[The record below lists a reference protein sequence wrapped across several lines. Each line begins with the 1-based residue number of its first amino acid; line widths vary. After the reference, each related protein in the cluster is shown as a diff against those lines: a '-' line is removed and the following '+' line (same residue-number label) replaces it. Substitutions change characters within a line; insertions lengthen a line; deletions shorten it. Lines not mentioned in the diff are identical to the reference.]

1 MDVRNRPELAW
12 PFGRRAAAVTAEAAL
27 AVAAVA
33 VLVFWAGLIAGSW
46 GGGYWVFDCAA
57 GAAVCALALARRLA
71 PVWTAVAG
79 LAVAAV
85 AVLVAAWAGLPNEPG
100 PAMALGLSVLVGSAV
115 RTLPVR
121 PACAV
126 AAGGLAVAAASVPGA
141 HNGATVTLNVAAWLA
156 AVGVGGGLRLLAAR
170 RMSAADRVRYDE
182 RRRLAREL
190 HDVAAHHLTG
200 IVLQAQ
206 AARLLARRGSGP
218 LEESLE
224 DIEDA
229 GAGALAALRRVVGL
243 LREAADDVPGPPGRL
258 TDLVGGF
265 DGPPVTLRVHGEAES
280 WPPEV
285 AGTVYRIVQES
296 LTNVARHAARAR
308 AVTVEV
314 TVEVTG
320 RDGAVVVEVA
330 DDAPPAPP
338 SRSRGGYGLLGMR
351 ERVEALDGTLRA
363 GPRPEGGWTVHAT
376 LPLTGPLTG
385 PLGRRR

>member
-1 MDVRNRPELAW
+1 MNVRNRPELAW
-12 PFGRRAAAVTAEAAL
+12 PLGRRAAAVTAQAAL

-33 VLVFWAGLIAGSW
+33 VLIFWAGLIAGSW

-71 PVWTAVAG
+71 PAWTAAGG

-121 PACAV
+121 AACAV

-141 HNGATVTLNVAAWLA
+141 HNGATVGLNVAWWLA
-156 AVGVGGGLRLLAAR
+156 ALGVGGGLRLLAAR
-170 RMSAADRVRYDE
+170 RLSAADRVRHDE

-229 GAGALAALRRVVGL
+229 GTGALAALRRVVGL
-243 LREAADDVPGPPGRL
+243 LRDAGDDVPGPAGRL

-265 DGPPVTLRVHGEAES
+265 DGPPVTLRVPGEAES

-285 AGTVYRIVQES
+285 NSTVYRIVQES
-296 LTNVARHAARAR
+296 LTNVARHAARA
-308 AVTVEV
+308 VTVEV
-314 TVEVTG
+314 TVTG

-376 LPLTGPLTG
+376 LPLAGPPG
-385 PLGRRR
+385 GRR

>member
-1 MDVRNRPELAW
+1 MNVRNRPELAW
-12 PFGRRAAAVTAEAAL
+12 PGGRRAAAVTAQAAL
-27 AVAAVA
+27 AAAAVA
-33 VLVFWAGLIAGSW
+33 VLAFWAALIAGSW

-57 GAAVCALALARRLA
+57 GAAVCALALARRLT
-71 PVWTAVAG
+71 PVWTAAGG

-85 AVLVAAWAGLPNEPG
+85 AVVVAAWAGLPNEPG

-126 AAGGLAVAAASVPGA
+126 AAGGLAVVAASVPGA
-141 HNGATVTLNVAAWLA
+141 HNGATVALNAAGWLA
-156 AVGVGGGLRLLAAR
+156 ALGVGGGLRLLAAR
-170 RMSAADRVRYDE
+170 RLSAADRVRHDE

-258 TDLVGGF
+258 ADLVGGF
-265 DGPPVTLRVHGEAES
+265 DGPPVTLRAPGGTEG

-314 TVEVTG
+314 AVEVTG
-320 RDGAVVVEVA
+320 QEGAVVVEVA
-330 DDAPPAPP
+330 DDAPAAPP

-376 LPLTGPLTG
+376 LPLAGPLR
-385 PLGRRR
+385 GRR

>member
-1 MDVRNRPELAW
+1 MRDGAAPAW
-12 PFGRRAAAVTAEAAL
+12 PGGRAAAVSAEVAL
-27 AVAAVA
+27 GGAAVA
-33 VLVFWAGLIAGSW
+33 VLAFWAGLIADSW
-46 GGGYWVFDCAA
+46 GGGYWVLDCAA

-71 PVWTAVAG
+71 PAWTAAAG
-79 LAVAAV
+79 LAVAVA
-85 AVLVAAWAGLPNEPG
+85 AVLAAAWADLPNEPG

-115 RTLPVR
+115 RTLPAR

-126 AAGGLAVAAASVPGA
+126 AAGGLAVAAASVPAA
-141 HNGATVTLNVAAWLA
+141 HNSSVVALNVAGWLA
-156 AVGVGGGLRLLAAR
+156 ALAVGGGLRLLAGR
-170 RMSAADRVRYDE
+170 RLAVAERVRHDE

-190 HDVAAHHLTG
+190 HDVAAHHMTG

-229 GAGALAALRRVVGL
+229 STGALAALRRVVGL
-243 LREAADDVPGPPGRL
+243 LRDSADDVPGPPGRL
-258 TDLVGGF
+258 TDLVGRF
-265 DGPPVTLRVHGEAES
+265 DGPPVTLRGPGEAES

-285 AGTVYRIVQES
+285 TSTVYRIVQES
-296 LTNVARHAARAR
+296 LTNVARHAPRAR
-308 AVTVEV
+308 AVTVDV

-320 RDGAVVVEVA
+320 GEGAVVVEVA
-330 DDAPPAPP
+330 DDAPPVTT
-338 SRSRGGYGLLGMR
+338 SRNRGGYGLLGMR

-363 GPRPEGGWTVHAT
+363 GPRPEGGWSVRAT

-385 PLGRRR
+385 PLGGRR

>member
-1 MDVRNRPELAW
+1 MNVRNRPELAW
-12 PFGRRAAAVTAEAAL
+12 PFGRRAAAVTAQAAL

-71 PVWTAVAG
+71 PVWTAVGG

-115 RTLPVR
+115 RTLPVQA
-121 PACAV
+121 ACAV

-141 HNGATVTLNVAAWLA
+141 HNGATVGLNVAWWLA
-156 AVGVGGGLRLLAAR
+156 ALGVGGGLRLLAAR
-170 RMSAADRVRYDE
+170 RLSTADRVRHDE

-243 LREAADDVPGPPGRL
+243 LREAGDEVPGPPGRL

-265 DGPPVTLRVHGEAES
+265 DGPPVTLRVPGEAES

-296 LTNVARHAARAR
+296 LTNVARHAARA
-308 AVTVEV
+308 VTVEV
-314 TVEVTG
+314 TVTG
-320 RDGAVVVEVA
+320 RDDAVVVEVA

-338 SRSRGGYGLLGMR
+338 SRNRGGYGLLGMR

-376 LPLTGPLTG
+376 LPLAGP
-385 PLGRRR
+385 PGRRR

>member
-1 MDVRNRPELAW
+1 MNVRNRPELAW
-12 PFGRRAAAVTAEAAL
+12 PGGRRAAAVTAQAAL

-71 PVWTAVAG
+71 PMWTAVGG

-115 RTLPVR
+115 RTLPAW

-141 HNGATVTLNVAAWLA
+141 HSGAVVGLNLAGWLA
-156 AVGVGGGLRLLAAR
+156 ALGVGGGLRLLAASSL
-170 RMSAADRVRYDE
+170 SAAERVRHDE

-265 DGPPVTLRVHGEAES
+265 DGPPVTLRVPGEAES

-285 AGTVYRIVQES
+285 TSTVYRIVQES
-296 LTNVARHAARAR
+296 LTNVARHATRAR
-308 AVTVEV
+308 AVTVEI
-314 TVEVTG
+314 TG

-338 SRSRGGYGLLGMR
+338 SRSRGGYGLIGMR

-363 GPRPEGGWTVHAT
+363 GPRPEGGWSVHAT
-376 LPLTGPLTG
+376 LPLTGP
-385 PLGRRR
+385 PRRRR

>member
-1 MDVRNRPELAW
+1 MNVRNRPELAW
-12 PFGRRAAAVTAEAAL
+12 PGGRRAAAVTAQAAL

-71 PVWTAVAG
+71 PMWTAVGG

-115 RTLPVR
+115 RTLPAW

-141 HNGATVTLNVAAWLA
+141 HSGAVVGLNLAGWLA
-156 AVGVGGGLRLLAAR
+156 ALGVGGGLRLLAASSL
-170 RMSAADRVRYDE
+170 SAAERVRHDE

-265 DGPPVTLRVHGEAES
+265 DGPPVTLRAPGEAES

-285 AGTVYRIVQES
+285 TSTVYRIVQES

-308 AVTVEV
+308 AVTVEI
-314 TVEVTG
+314 TG

-338 SRSRGGYGLLGMR
+338 SRSRGGYGLIGMR

-363 GPRPEGGWTVHAT
+363 GPRPEGGWSVHAT
-376 LPLTGPLTG
+376 LPLTGP
-385 PLGRRR
+385 PRRRR